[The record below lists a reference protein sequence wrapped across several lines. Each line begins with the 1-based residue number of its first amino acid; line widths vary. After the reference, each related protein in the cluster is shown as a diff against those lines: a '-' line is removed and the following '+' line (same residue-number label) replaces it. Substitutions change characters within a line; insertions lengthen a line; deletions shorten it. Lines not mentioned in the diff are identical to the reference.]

1 MNPDKTTMAMYLG
14 YKNPTT
20 AFFLSSFLRI
30 GRFYIGEVGLNI
42 FIYLSCI
49 LCLIM
54 FDSFLPF
61 LLYFWGM
68 WFIDILTIKNDTRK
82 RNYNKL
88 MKFLSANKRNIPS
101 PLTNTKSLTQ

>member
-1 MNPDKTTMAMYLG
+1 
-14 YKNPTT
+14 
-20 AFFLSSFLRI
+20 
-30 GRFYIGEVGLNI
+30 
-42 FIYLSCI
+42 
-49 LCLIM
+49 
-54 FDSFLPF
+54 
-61 LLYFWGM
+61 M